1 MTHYRVQERGMI
13 KPEEIA
19 IGRGT
24 GRYTPEFIPRTKVEV
39 ILMDDQVEVLINRL
53 IDKLGDALGGKI
65 IILNV
70 PTIVDLSTR
79 RRGEDAMCRLK
90 ILTCLPDLYPII
102 IYSCRLFGM
111 AGMTN

>member
-1 MTHYRVQERGMI
+1 MEIIIPHRKLNDVSEVLKSTNSGGMTHYKVQERGMI

-53 IDKLGDALGGKI
+53 VDKLGDALGGKI
-65 IILNV
+65 IISDV
-70 PTIVDLSTR
+70 PTIIDLSTK
-79 RRGEDAMCRLK
+79 RRGEDAM
-90 ILTCLPDLYPII
+90 
-102 IYSCRLFGM
+102 
-111 AGMTN
+111 